1 MIEVNGLKK
10 HFSSGL
16 FCKKHV
22 KAVDGID
29 FLIEKGETFG
39 LVGESGCG
47 KTTVGRLIAGLI
59 EPSSGKVKF
68 DNIDLFELD
77 KKELKKLRPRLQIIF
92 QNPYAALN
100 PRMIIGEAISEPLKL
115 YNTVSR
121 EKRDEKTMELIEM
134 VGLNPEHLNRYPHEL
149 SGGQNQRAVIARI
162 LAINP
167 EFIVADEPT
176 SSLDVNV
183 QAQILNLLR
192 DVNKKFGLTCLFIS
206 HDLEVIKHITDR
218 VAVMYLGKL
227 VEIGKTDEIFREA
240 KHPYTKALLSAIPV
254 ADPEVKR
261 EKIILQGEIPNP
273 INPPS
278 GCRFHTRCQYKKE
291 ICKIEEPML
300 IGEGHKVACHR
311 ADEISGVLK
320 SQTFPAK
327 MHSHGN
333 SQKLTSKSY

>member
-10 HFSSGL
+10 HFSSGF

-29 FLIEKGETFG
+29 FRIEKGETFG

-47 KTTVGRLIAGLI
+47 KTTVGRLIAGII

-68 DNIDLFELD
+68 DNVDLFELN
-77 KKELKKLRPRLQIIF
+77 KKDLKKIRPRLQIIF
-92 QNPYAALN
+92 QNPYASLN
-100 PRMIIGEAISEPLKL
+100 PRMLIGEAIAEPLKL
-115 YNTVSR
+115 YDVVGR
-121 EKRDEKTMELIEM
+121 EKRDEKVMELIEM

-206 HDLEVIKHITDR
+206 HDLEVIKLITDR

-273 INPPS
+273 INPPP
-278 GCRFHTRCQYKKE
+278 GCRFHSRCQYKKE
-291 ICKIEEPML
+291 ICKIEEPLL
-300 IGEGHKVACHR
+300 IGEEHKVACHR
-311 ADEISGVLK
+311 ADEIPGFLK
-320 SQTFPAK
+320 S
-327 MHSHGN
+327 
-333 SQKLTSKSY
+333 